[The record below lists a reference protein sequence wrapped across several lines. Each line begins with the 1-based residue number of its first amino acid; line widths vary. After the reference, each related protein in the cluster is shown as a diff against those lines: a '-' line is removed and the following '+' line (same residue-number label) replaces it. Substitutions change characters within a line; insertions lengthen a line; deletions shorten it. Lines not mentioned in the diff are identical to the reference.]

1 MMIRWVGRW
10 TLLMLAGGAPLL
22 AQEPASK
29 EPPAPPPASPYDA
42 LELAFNEAQQ
52 KFWES
57 FKENTEPDWSKNP
70 AKEFMPKFR
79 KLAEDNAGKPEALK
93 ALVWILT
100 NARMLEMGQP
110 AEGEAV
116 AAVPAATTEAGK
128 SDAGDAKPD
137 KGDAKPEKSDAK
149 PEKSESKPEKEEA
162 KPAKEWVPATPLI
175 VKVSAADE
183 VKNWALERI
192 KRDHLAD
199 AAIKDLMPNLR
210 YLAYDM
216 GSKPVMELSEA
227 ILAKNKDRD
236 VQAHATFNMAWAMY
250 NPFVDVMQTDEKA
263 REANKTRAVEL
274 FRKVVKDFAD
284 TDAAKEAAPF
294 IFEIEHLQVGMKAP
308 DIAGKDIDEKD
319 IKLSGFAGK
328 VVVLDFWGFW

>member
-1 MMIRWVGRW
+1 MIRWVGRW
-10 TLLMLAGGAPLL
+10 TLLMLAGCSTLA
-22 AQEPASK
+22 AQETSSK

-42 LELAFNEAQQ
+42 LEQAFGEAQG

-70 AKEFMPKFR
+70 VKEFMPKFR

-93 ALVWILT
+93 PLVWILT
-100 NARMLEMGQP
+100 NARMLEMGQMSVP
-110 AEGEAV
+110 
-116 AAVPAATTEAGK
+116 VPASE
-128 SDAGDAKPD
+128 GDAKSGEPESGEKAD
-137 KGDAKPEKSDAK
+137 AGKDAKPGEKQPDADK
-149 PEKSESKPEKEEA
+149 QESEKKKD
-162 KPAKEWVPATPLI
+162 WVPATPLI
-175 VKVSAADE
+175 AKVSSADE
-183 VKNWALERI
+183 AKNWALERI

-199 AAIKDLMPNLR
+199 AAIKDMMPNLR

-250 NPFVDVMQTDEKA
+250 NPFVDAMDADEKA

>member
-1 MMIRWVGRW
+1 MIRWVGRW
-10 TLLMLAGGAPLL
+10 MLLMLAGCTALA
-22 AQEPASK
+22 AQEPAST

-42 LELAFNEAQQ
+42 LELAFNQAQQ
-52 KFWES
+52 KFWEG
-57 FKENTEPDWSKNP
+57 FKEDKEPDWSKNP

-110 AEGEAV
+110 TEGEAV

-128 SDAGDAKPD
+128 SDT
-137 KGDAKPEKSDAK
+137 GDAKPEKGEAK
-149 PEKSESKPEKEEA
+149 PEAGEA
-162 KPAKEWVPATPLI
+162 KSDKAPVPATPLI
-175 VKVSAADE
+175 VKVSSADE
-183 VKNWALERI
+183 AKNWALERI

-199 AAIKDLMPNLR
+199 PAMKDIMPNLR
-210 YLAYDM
+210 YLAYDL
-216 GSKPVMELSEA
+216 GSKPVVELAEA
-227 ILAKNKDRD
+227 ILARNKDRD

-250 NPFVDVMQTDEKA
+250 NPFVDAMNADEKA
-263 REANKTRAVEL
+263 REANKTWAVEL

-284 TDAAKEAAPF
+284 TDAAKEAGPF

-319 IKLSGFAGK
+319 VKLSGFAGK